1 MNTIAKVAL
10 ITGAGQGIGRA
21 IALRLAKDGVN
32 IAIVDLKE
40 EKMDA
45 VAKEVQASG
54 RKATVFVADVT
65 SRDQVYAAVEHAE
78 KELGGFDIMVN
89 NAGIAQ
95 VQPLADVTPQEVE
108 TIFKVNIEGVL
119 WGIQAAAK
127 KFKARGHKGKIIN
140 ASSIAGH
147 NGFAMLGVYSATKFA
162 IRGLTQAAALEY
174 ASDGITVNAY
184 LPCRYG
190 IATFMTDL
198 VESLSAQVHDIDIGA
213 AAMNDKPERRIKM
226 SAKRDA
232 YMEKLKAPLDKWNAD
247 IDKLAAKAAQEKKKA
262 KVEYQK
268 QLDDLLAKRD
278 DVRDKL
284 SAMQQAGEGAWEDL
298 KEGLDNSW
306 EILKMSFDKAK
317 SEFEKEYKK
326 GTKA

>member
-1 MNTIAKVAL
+1 
-10 ITGAGQGIGRA
+10 
-21 IALRLAKDGVN
+21 
-32 IAIVDLKE
+32 
-40 EKMDA
+40 
-45 VAKEVQASG
+45 
-54 RKATVFVADVT
+54 
-65 SRDQVYAAVEHAE
+65 
-78 KELGGFDIMVN
+78 
-89 NAGIAQ
+89 
-95 VQPLADVTPQEVE
+95 
-108 TIFKVNIEGVL
+108 
-119 WGIQAAAK
+119 
-127 KFKARGHKGKIIN
+127 
-140 ASSIAGH
+140 
-147 NGFAMLGVYSATKFA
+147 
-162 IRGLTQAAALEY
+162 
-174 ASDGITVNAY
+174 
-184 LPCRYG
+184 
-190 IATFMTDL
+190 MTDL

-232 YMEKLKAPLDKWNAD
+232 YMEKLKARLDKWNAD